1 MCRCIQSK
9 TFEELFNLF
18 QPSKSLVTLIFFF
31 NSGCILD
38 IRSKMSS
45 LKKTFA
51 LANFLHEIGEIFQ
64 PKIDH
69 LLCQR
74 QAKKVVL
81 DKIESVQDIID
92 HLSGEIP
99 SIESGWNIGKLPRRL
114 EKRYIDTGDVSP
126 AYLEHL
132 EQCLN
137 TSPDLLSGIQVRK
150 RFKVF
155 LKSHF
160 FYHETFSN

>member
-1 MCRCIQSK
+1 
-9 TFEELFNLF
+9 
-18 QPSKSLVTLIFFF
+18 
-31 NSGCILD
+31 
-38 IRSKMSS
+38 MSS

-69 LLCQR
+69 LLSQR

-92 HLSGEIP
+92 HLSVGIP

-132 EQCLN
+132 EQCLD

-150 RFKVF
+150 MFKVF
-155 LKSHF
+155 LKSHL
-160 FYHETFSN
+160 FYHEIFSNWFFV

>member
-1 MCRCIQSK
+1 MQSQ

-18 QPSKSLVTLIFFF
+18 QPNKSLATWIFFSILGVF
-31 NSGCILD
+31 LD

-45 LKKTFA
+45 LKKPFA

-69 LLCQR
+69 LLSQR

-81 DKIESVQDIID
+81 NKIESVQDIID

-132 EQCLN
+132 EQCLD
-137 TSPDLLSGIQVRK
+137 TSPDLLSGIQVRTK
-150 RFKVF
+150 G
-155 LKSHF
+155 LK
-160 FYHETFSN
+160 FS

>member
-1 MCRCIQSK
+1 
-9 TFEELFNLF
+9 
-18 QPSKSLVTLIFFF
+18 
-31 NSGCILD
+31 
-38 IRSKMSS
+38 MSS

-69 LLCQR
+69 LLSQR
-74 QAKKVVL
+74 QAKKVAL

-92 HLSGEIP
+92 HLSVGIP

-132 EQCLN
+132 EQCLD

-150 RFKVF
+150 G
-155 LKSHF
+155 LK
-160 FYHETFSN
+160 FS

>member
-1 MCRCIQSK
+1 
-9 TFEELFNLF
+9 
-18 QPSKSLVTLIFFF
+18 
-31 NSGCILD
+31 
-38 IRSKMSS
+38 MSS

-69 LLCQR
+69 LLSQR
-74 QAKKVVL
+74 QAKKVAL

-99 SIESGWNIGKLPRRL
+99 TIESGWNIGKLPRRL

-132 EQCLN
+132 EQCLD

-155 LKSHF
+155 LKSHL
-160 FYHETFSN
+160 FYHEIFSNWFFFV